1 MDRAWLALAV
11 FAAALTASMFI
22 PASGERTYLVSSN
35 FPVKALVNGV
45 EKILPTSVGYGD
57 RVCVPETVY
66 LDEGTRIVFKGWAGA
81 GRDLCVTVTDNL
93 TATYVREYLV
103 HVYAQPPALRRSEWV
118 EEGSF
123 LKLDY
128 PPIYNESDGV
138 RWVFQAWSFGETPF
152 QPSNRVYVMKPLR
165 LEAQYVKE
173 YRLLAV
179 SSHNVK
185 VNGSGWYREGALAVV
200 AGPKEVYIGNQ
211 TRLTLVEWMSAGSTP
226 AIVISQSSPGVAV
239 LEVRGPHIVLAKYRA
254 EHYVSVKG
262 PQGVIYAGWVGEG
275 DELRLTAPE
284 HIQLGQDVRL
294 RFAGW
299 GGLEGLRSPEL
310 SLRVSGPVQAEAL
323 YVKQY
328 LLSVSSPVGAG
339 GAGWYDEGSK
349 AVVTVPENP
358 PANIFV
364 KRRLSGF
371 TGDCGECVHS
381 KGVLTLKMDMPRAV
395 VAVYTSEPDFVN
407 LGILAGVV
415 VAGGAA
421 YIANH
426 RRPGVKKTV
435 VKDGDEG
442 GVKNPVCK
450 TCGSTVPADAVVC
463 PYCGTSM
470 GSNGLLNPPTKHRLT
485 VET

>member
-11 FAAALTASMFI
+11 FVAVMVVSTFV
-22 PASGERTYLVSSN
+22 PASGERTYLVYSN
-35 FPVKALVNGV
+35 FPVRALVNGV
-45 EKILPTSVGYGD
+45 EKVLPASVGYGD

-66 LDEGTRIVFKGWAGA
+66 LDEGTRIVFKGWAGG
-81 GRDLCVTVTDNL
+81 GRDLCVTVSGNL
-93 TATYVREYLV
+93 TATYAREYLV

-128 PPIYNESDGV
+128 PSIYNESDGV
-138 RWVFQAWSFGETPF
+138 RWVFQTWSFGETPF
-152 QPSNRVYVMKPLR
+152 QPSNRVYVVKPLR

-173 YRLLAV
+173 YRLLAIAT
-179 SSHNVK
+179 HGVK

-211 TRLTLVEWMSAGSTP
+211 TRLTLVEWVSAGSTP
-226 AIVISQSSPGVAV
+226 AIVMPQSSPGVVV
-239 LEVRGPHIVLAKYRA
+239 LEVRGPHIVLARYRS

-262 PQGVIYAGWVGEG
+262 LQGVIYAGWVGEG
-275 DELRLTAPE
+275 DEVKLTAPE
-284 HIQLGQDVRL
+284 HIQLGQDIRL

-299 GGLEGLRSPEL
+299 SGVEGLRSPEL

-339 GAGWYDEGSK
+339 GAGWYDEGSR

-358 PANIFV
+358 PANVFV

-371 TGDCGECVHS
+371 SGDCDECVHNR
-381 KGVLTLKMDMPRAV
+381 GVLTVTMDRPRSIA
-395 VAVYTSEPDFVN
+395 AAYTSEPDFMN

-415 VAGGAA
+415 FAGGAA
-421 YIANH
+421 YVAG
-426 RRPGVKKTV
+426 RKRPEGKTRS
-435 VKDGDEG
+435 GESG
-442 GVKNPVCK
+442 GTALVCRV
-450 TCGSTVPADAVVC
+450 CGSEIPADTIFC
-463 PYCGTSM
+463 PFCGVRLKETRIRK
-470 GSNGLLNPPTKHRLT
+470 GSGLGAEVKAPQL
-485 VET
+485 

>member
-45 EKILPTSVGYGD
+45 ERVLPASVGYGD
-57 RVCVPETVY
+57 RICVPETVY
-66 LDEGTRIVFKGWAGA
+66 LDEGARIVFKGWAGG
-81 GRDLCVTVTDNL
+81 GRDLCVTVSGNL

-128 PPIYNESDGV
+128 PSIYNESDGV

-173 YRLLAV
+173 YRLLAI

-239 LEVRGPHIVLAKYRA
+239 LEIRGPHIVLAKYRA

-284 HIQLGQDVRL
+284 HIQLGQEVRL

-299 GGLEGLRSPEL
+299 SGLEGLRSPEL

-381 KGVLTLKMDMPRAV
+381 KGVLTLRMDMPRTV

-421 YIANH
+421 YIAGH
-426 RRPGVKKTV
+426 RRPGVKKTM
-435 VKDGDEG
+435 VKDGGGG
-442 GVKNPVCK
+442 GVKNPICEA
-450 TCGSTVPADAVVC
+450 CGSTVPVDAAYAHTVVQ
-463 PYCGTSM
+463 G
-470 GSNGLLNPPTKHRLT
+470 
-485 VET
+485 